1 MMMNRQRNKKPTRKE
16 QIIRSIQEYIRNKET
31 AYWITKKYWWN
42 GEKITYI
49 LRNIRRH
56 NNEITRLEI
65 ELIETIERG

>member
-1 MMMNRQRNKKPTRKE
+1 MNRQRNKKPTRKE

-65 ELIETIERG
+65 ELIETIERGC